1 MRVYGVVSSHTEDAP
16 LLKKENKTKFATAG
30 KIALL
35 TVGLTGGMVALT
47 SNGASYV
54 RMFGL
59 GTSSLAEKCEDLNAI
74 PQCPFAKLGANE
86 AEKLLDSVQCTTS
99 KAQVKMY
106 ATGPCA
112 VWPEGHAPDSVHAA
126 KVGRRETNSKAP
138 SEKSSASSSISGAV
152 NDKTVV
158 EDTQKFNQN
167 LQDNVND
174 AEKQVENAEQ
184 NVEDAVQNGYQ
195 NVKNT
200 WDDITGSTDESE
212 STEETTKGDESESTE
227 ETTEND
233 ESESTEET
241 TEGDESESTED
252 EDTD

>member
-1 MRVYGVVSSHTEDAP
+1 M
-16 LLKKENKTKFATAG
+16 LKKEKKTKFATAG

-167 LQDNVND
+167 LQDNVDD

-184 NVEDAVQNGYQ
+184 NVEDAVQNA
-195 NVKNT
+195 
-200 WDDITGSTDESE
+200 WDDMTGKTDSGSDENSDSDE
-212 STEETTKGDESESTE
+212 ASTESGSDENSDSGEAST
-227 ETTEND
+227 
-233 ESESTEET
+233 
-241 TEGDESESTED
+241 
-252 EDTD
+252 